1 VNAAIRWMAEHPVAA
16 WLTMI
21 LLVGMGAV
29 TASNLPQKT
38 FPEFALDAVSIS
50 VSYPGASPTEIQES
64 VVQPIE
70 DELGGV
76 DGIDDITANISE
88 GRGGVNVTFLDGE
101 DIEAKLDEIK
111 TEIDGIDVFP
121 EDADEPVVVRSD
133 NSTRVLEI
141 AIHGEAT
148 ERVLKEEARRLKQ
161 ELTALDGISFAEVT
175 NVRDYEIS
183 IEIDRN
189 TLRAYD
195 MTLDEV
201 ARIVGANSLE
211 LPGGSIETASVSIP
225 IRTVGRNYTR
235 TDFENIVI
243 RTNERG
249 AQVLL
254 RDIATVNDG
263 FEDSDLSSS
272 FNGAAS
278 VSVNVYRVGDEQVL
292 QIVERAQEHL
302 RNSFRPSLEEGI
314 EATVWQNEA
323 TQLQSRIDLLTNNAI
338 IGLSLVILCLA
349 LFLDIRL
356 AFWSAMGIGISFAA
370 TFILMGALG
379 MSINM
384 ISLFGFIL
392 AIGIVV
398 DNAIVV
404 SENIYK
410 NQERGLSPIEAAVKG
425 TQRIAVPVVFSTLTT
440 LVAFWPLLQMP
451 APLGSFLGDIPTVV
465 MIVLS
470 LSLLQALL
478 ILPRNLAHLQIGPD
492 YRPNLVFR
500 AIGVVRGVID
510 RGLQWFIRNPLDAML
525 RFCVNR
531 IFIPIAAVIALMMLT
546 IGLIAYGYV
555 RFSFFPE
562 IQGEFVTAAVE
573 MNDGTTFERTEE
585 VAEDLRLAAIRAG
598 DRLQQTLPEGAPDVV
613 IGQYTVVG
621 IGAGGGGPTGEAAP
635 VAPTLAQ
642 VVVEVTEASARDWQ
656 TAEYARLW
664 REEVGATAGVNTLT
678 ISSSLVDAGDA
689 ISVELSMPGDAEIGP
704 IVTELREGLERIPG
718 VFQILDDNSSGK
730 LEYTLALRPE
740 ARLYGLTLQDLA
752 VQTRNGF
759 FGVEATTVQ
768 RGQDNVSVMVRFPTE
783 DRNSLSDLLD
793 TRIGTATG
801 DLIPLSTVATLTEA
815 MSPAEILRQN
825 GRRVTSVTAD
835 VDESIITN
843 GEANRII
850 REELLPPLIAA
861 NPGLNASFG
870 GEQETQGEAQAA
882 LGQALGI
889 ALFVIFALLALIFR
903 SFVQPIVVML
913 AIPLGLIGAVTGHL
927 ILGIPLG
934 LLSFFGIIGL
944 AGVVIN
950 NSLVMIDL
958 YNEYLAKGYEVKD
971 AVVEGTKDR
980 FRPILLTSVTTF
992 LGVYPLIMETSLQA
1006 QFLIPLA
1013 VSIGYGVLIGTAVI
1027 IFAIPAVFM
1036 LVHHITKGVKTT
1048 AGALAGRPA
1057 GKDVTQQPD
1066 TPETPTKAGT
1076 DPVYPPLKAAE

>member
-1 VNAAIRWMAEHPVAA
+1 MNAAIKWMTEHPVAA
-16 WLTMI
+16 WLMMI
-21 LLVGMGAV
+21 LLVGLGGL
-29 TASNLPQKT
+29 TAANLPQKT
-38 FPEFALDAVSIS
+38 FPEFALDSVSIS
-50 VSYPGASPTEIQES
+50 VSYPGASPSEIQDS
-64 VVQPIE
+64 IVRPIE
-70 DELGGV
+70 DELSGV
-76 DGIDDITANISE
+76 DGIDDVTANISE
-88 GRGGVNVTFLDGE
+88 GRGGVTVTFLDGE
-101 DIEAKLDEIK
+101 DIETKLDEVK

-121 EDADEPVVVRSD
+121 EDAEEPVVVRSD

-141 AIHGEAT
+141 AVHGAASEQ
-148 ERVLKEEARRLKQ
+148 VLKEEARRLKD
-161 ELTALDGISFAEVT
+161 ELAALDGISFAEVS
-175 NVRDYEIS
+175 NIRDYEIS
-183 IEIDRN
+183 IEINRD
-189 TLRAYD
+189 TLRAYGL
-195 MTLDEV
+195 TLGE
-201 ARIVGANSLE
+201 AAQIVGANSLE
-211 LPGGSIETASVSIP
+211 LPGGSIETDSVSIP
-225 IRTVGRNYTR
+225 IRTLGRNYTR

-243 RTNERG
+243 RTSGTG
-249 AQVLL
+249 AQVFL
-254 RDIATVNDG
+254 RDIATVSDG

-272 FNGAAS
+272 FNGDPS
-278 VSVNVYRVGDEQVL
+278 VSVNVYRVGDEQIL
-292 QIVERAQEHL
+292 RIVEVAQEHL
-302 RNSFRPSLEEGI
+302 QTSFRPSLEEGI
-314 EATVWQNEA
+314 EATIWQNEA
-323 TQLQSRIDLLTNNAI
+323 TQLQSRIDLLTKNAV
-338 IGLSLVILCLA
+338 IGLALVILCLA
-349 LFLDIRL
+349 LFLDVRL

-370 TFILMGALG
+370 TFIVMGAMG

-410 NQERGLSPIEAAVKG
+410 NGEKGLSPVQAAVRG

-478 ILPRNLAHLQIGPD
+478 ILPRNLSNLDIGPD
-492 YRPNLVFR
+492 YKPNLVFQFIG
-500 AIGVVRGVID
+500 AIRHVID
-510 RGLQWFIRNPLDAML
+510 TSLKWFIRYPLDAML

-531 IFIPIAAVIALMMLT
+531 IFIPIAAVVALMTLT
-546 IGLIAYGYV
+546 VALIAHGYV

-573 MNDGTTFERTEE
+573 MTDGTTFQRTEA
-585 VAEDLRLAAIRAG
+585 VAEDLRIAAVRAG
-598 DRLQQTLPEGAPDVV
+598 DRLQETLPAGAPDVV
-613 IGQYTVVG
+613 IGQYIVVG

-642 VVVEVTEASARDWQ
+642 VVVEVTEASSRDWE
-656 TAEYARLW
+656 TAAFEALW
-664 REEVGATAGVNTLT
+664 REEVGQIAGVNTLT

-689 ISVELSMPGDAEIGP
+689 IAVELSLPGEEDISP
-704 IVTELREGLERIPG
+704 IVEELRAGLGAIPG

-730 LEYTLALRPE
+730 LEYKLELKPE

-759 FGVEATTVQ
+759 FGVEATSVQ
-768 RGQDNVSVMVRFPTE
+768 RGQDNVSVMVRFPSE
-783 DRNSLSDLLD
+783 DRDSLYDLLD
-793 TRIGTATG
+793 TRIATPSG
-801 DLIPLSTVATLTEA
+801 DLIPLSTVATLVEGL
-815 MSPAEILRQN
+815 SPSEILRQN
-825 GRRVTSVTAD
+825 GRRVTTVTAD

-850 REELLPPLIAA
+850 REELLPPLLVA

-870 GEQETQGEAQAA
+870 GEQETQGDAQAA
-882 LGQALGI
+882 LGQALAI
-889 ALFVIFALLALIFR
+889 ALFVIFALLALVFR

-927 ILGIPLG
+927 VMGIPLG

-958 YNEYLAKGYEVKD
+958 YNEYLARGYAVKD

-1013 VSIGYGVLIGTAVI
+1013 VSIGYGVLLGTGVI

-1036 LVHHITKGVKTT
+1036 LVHYVST
-1048 AGALAGRPA
+1048 AFQTVARGFAP
-1057 GKDVTQQPD
+1057 
-1066 TPETPTKAGT
+1066 PETRNELSDDIVAPQQVGGDA
-1076 DPVYPPLKAAE
+1076 PPMLKAAE